1 MNESALNNP
10 VLNSH
15 TLNSPA
21 LNNTSLELRDIH
33 LPEPISWWPVAP
45 GWWML
50 AASIFLIIIV
60 FFIIRKIHLS
70 RQLKRDI
77 NSELEKIKQ
86 QFQETQNKSQLAK
99 SLSILLRRASITYYP
114 ANNIAGLT
122 GSDWLLYLDTTRAN
136 SSSGEKFQSDTGR
149 ILLHAPYLPD
159 DTKLDFDASA
169 LIRLCESWLTSP
181 HNKTMRVQ
189 PS

>member
-10 VLNSH
+10 A
-15 TLNSPA
+15 LNSPA

-45 GWWML
+45 GWWIL
-50 AASIFLIIIV
+50 AASILLIIIV
-60 FFIIRKIHLS
+60 FFIIRKIYSS
-70 RQLKRDI
+70 RQLKREI
-77 NSELEKIKQ
+77 SSELEKIKQ

-122 GSDWLLYLDTTRAN
+122 GSDWLLYLDTTKTN
-136 SSSGEKFQSDTGR
+136 SSGSKKFQSDTGR

-159 DTKLDFDASA
+159 DKKLDFDAPA
-169 LIRLCESWLTSP
+169 LISLCESWLSSP
-181 HNKTMRVQ
+181 HNKTIGVQ

>member
-10 VLNSH
+10 A
-15 TLNSPA
+15 LNSPA

-45 GWWML
+45 GWWIL
-50 AASIFLIIIV
+50 AASILLIIIV
-60 FFIIRKIHLS
+60 FFIIRKIYSS
-70 RQLKRDI
+70 RQLKREI
-77 NSELEKIKQ
+77 SSELEKIKQ

-122 GSDWLLYLDTTRAN
+122 GSDWLLYLDTTKKN
-136 SSSGEKFQSDTGR
+136 SSGSKKFQSDTGR

-159 DTKLDFDASA
+159 DTKLDFDAPV
-169 LIRLCESWLTSP
+169 LISLCESWLTSP
-181 HNKTMRVQ
+181 HNKTIGVH

>member
-1 MNESALNNP
+1 MNES
-10 VLNSH
+10 
-15 TLNSPA
+15 A

-45 GWWML
+45 GWWIL
-50 AASIFLIIIV
+50 AASILLIIIV
-60 FFIIRKIHLS
+60 FFIIRKIYSS
-70 RQLKRDI
+70 RQLKREI
-77 NSELEKIKQ
+77 SSELEKIIQ

-122 GSDWLLYLDTTRAN
+122 GSNWLLYLDTTKTN
-136 SSSGEKFQSDTGR
+136 LSGSKKFQSDTGR

-159 DTKLDFDASA
+159 DTKLDFDAPA
-169 LIRLCESWLTSP
+169 LIRLCESWLSSP
-181 HNKTMRVQ
+181 HNKAIGVQ
-189 PS
+189 TS